1 LPVINFLR
9 LCRLICGKAAPF
21 RQVFLNLVRLRL
33 TIGGAAAS
41 IKKPPPERRSLSA
54 QRAAEPHNRQLGFF
68 MENNLSN
75 TKLSFIGCGVMAEA
89 MIAGLLRKN
98 LVAPEQI
105 AASHPRKNRR
115 EELNA
120 KYKIRVFESNAEA
133 VKGVQGKGDS
143 IVALCV
149 KPQRLSGVLRE
160 LKDTTTPSQIIL
172 SIIAGA
178 RIETLSEALANQK
191 IVRAMPNTPSQI
203 GAGITAWTCTENLSN
218 DERANIKS
226 LLTALGKELHVET
239 ENMIDMATSLSATGP
254 TYIFMVMEALTDAG
268 VHLGF
273 SREMAKELV
282 QETMLGSV
290 LFAMESHKHPA
301 ELRNMVTS
309 PGGTS
314 ADAIYQMEKGG
325 LRTVLSKAVYSAY
338 QKAVALGQ
346 KK

>member
-1 LPVINFLR
+1 MI
-9 LCRLICGKAAPF
+9 
-21 RQVFLNLVRLRL
+21 
-33 TIGGAAAS
+33 
-41 IKKPPPERRSLSA
+41 
-54 QRAAEPHNRQLGFF
+54 
-68 MENNLSN
+68 MENNLAN
-75 TKLSFIGCGVMAEA
+75 TKLAFIGCGVMAEA
-89 MIAGLLRKN
+89 IIAGLLRKN
-98 LVAPEQI
+98 LVRTEQI
-105 AASHPRKNRR
+105 AATHPRENRR
-115 EELNA
+115 KELTEKYGIQVFEENEEA
-120 KYKIRVFESNAEA
+120 VEKIRENEN
-133 VKGVQGKGDS
+133 S

-149 KPQRLSGVLRE
+149 KPQRIKGVLEE
-160 LKDTTTPSQIIL
+160 LKNVVAPEQIVL

-178 RIETLSEALANQK
+178 RIETISEALNNKK

-203 GAGITAWTCTENLSN
+203 GAGITAWTCTEDVS
-218 DERANIKS
+218 DEEKSQIKA

-254 TYIFMVMEALTDAG
+254 TYIFLVMEALTDAG

-290 LFAMESHKHPA
+290 KFAIESHKHPA

-325 LRTVLSKAVYSAY
+325 LRTVLSKAVYAAY
-338 QKAVALGQ
+338 QRAVALGQ

>member
-1 LPVINFLR
+1 MKNIL
-9 LCRLICGKAAPF
+9 A
-21 RQVFLNLVRLRL
+21 
-33 TIGGAAAS
+33 
-41 IKKPPPERRSLSA
+41 
-54 QRAAEPHNRQLGFF
+54 
-68 MENNLSN
+68 N
-75 TKLSFIGCGVMAEA
+75 TKLAFIGCGVMAES
-89 MIAGLLRKN
+89 IVAGLLRKE
-98 LVAPEQI
+98 LVAADRI
-105 AASHPRKNRR
+105 VASHPRKGRR
-115 EELNA
+115 AELNE
-120 KYKIRVFESNAEA
+120 KYGIAVFEENADA
-133 VKGVQGKGDS
+133 VENIRAGEDS
-143 IVALCV
+143 IVVLCV
-149 KPQRLSGVLRE
+149 KPQRLKGVLDE
-160 LKDTTTPSQIIL
+160 LRGTVAPDQTIV

-178 RIETLSEALANQK
+178 KIETISEALGNRR

-203 GAGITAWTCTENLSN
+203 GAGITAWTST
-218 DERANIKS
+218 DEVSDREKAQIRA

-254 TYIFMVMEALTDAG
+254 TYIFLVMEALTDAG

-290 LFAMESHKHPA
+290 KFAIESHKHPA

-325 LRTVLSKAVYSAY
+325 LRTVLSKAVYAAY
-338 QKAVALGQ
+338 QRAVALGQ

>member
-1 LPVINFLR
+1 M
-9 LCRLICGKAAPF
+9 K
-21 RQVFLNLVRLRL
+21 
-33 TIGGAAAS
+33 
-41 IKKPPPERRSLSA
+41 
-54 QRAAEPHNRQLGFF
+54 
-68 MENNLSN
+68 NNLNKTS
-75 TKLSFIGCGVMAEA
+75 LAFIGCGVMAESI
-89 MIAGLLRKN
+89 IAGLLRKN
-98 LVAPEQI
+98 LVGAEQI
-105 AASHPRKNRR
+105 VASHPRAGRR
-115 EELNA
+115 EELRE
-120 KYKIRVFESNAEA
+120 KYKIEVFEKNTGA
-133 VKGVQGKGDS
+133 VESVKTSEDS

-149 KPQRLSGVLRE
+149 KPQRLKGVLQE
-160 LKDTTTPSQIIL
+160 LKGVVSPEQLVI

-178 RIETLSEALANQK
+178 RIEAIAEALGNQK
-191 IVRAMPNTPSQI
+191 IIRAMPNTPSQI
-203 GAGITAWTCTENLSN
+203 GAGITAWTCTEEI
-218 DERANIKS
+218 DKAERAQIKA

-273 SREMAKELV
+273 SREVSKELV
-282 QETMLGSV
+282 QETMLGAV

-314 ADAIYQMEKGG
+314 AEAIYQMEKGG

-338 QKAVALGQ
+338 QRAVALGE